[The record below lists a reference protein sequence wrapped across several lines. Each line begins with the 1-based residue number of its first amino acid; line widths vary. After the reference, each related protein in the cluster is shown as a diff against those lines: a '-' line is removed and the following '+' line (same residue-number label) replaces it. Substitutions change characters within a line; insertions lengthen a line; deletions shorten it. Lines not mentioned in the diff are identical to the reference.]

1 MGTRIPLAHTPS
13 WSSFLVQQ
21 LQKCNPKY
29 HPKLELYLS
38 QQLQKCNPKNQLPA
52 DQIGVILQKHLSICT
67 DKNCCTQAS

>member
-1 MGTRIPLAHTPS
+1 MGIPLAHTPS

-38 QQLQKCNPKNQLPA
+38 NNSKNATLKTIFQ
-52 DQIGVILQKHLSICT
+52 
-67 DKNCCTQAS
+67 